1 MALYSEKVMDHF
13 RNPRNVGVI
22 EDADG
27 VGEVGNP
34 VCGDIMKIY
43 LKINDQQIIT
53 DVKFETFGCG
63 SAIASSSMATEL
75 IKGKPLSEALKL
87 TNKAVTEALD
97 GLPPH
102 KLHCSVLAEE
112 AIKTAVKD
120 YYDRNNIEYNPEDF
134 PTKEDC
140 EHCSACH

>member
-22 EDADG
+22 DDADG

-43 LKINDQQIIT
+43 LKINDDQIID

-75 IKGKPLSEALKL
+75 IKGKPLSEALQL

-112 AIKTAVKD
+112 AIKSAVKN
-120 YYDRNNIEYNPEDF
+120 YYDNNGIEYDPADF
-134 PTKEDC
+134 PEEHDC
-140 EHCSACH
+140 EACHV

>member
-13 RNPRNVGVI
+13 RNPRNVGII
-22 EDADG
+22 ENADG
-27 VGEVGNP
+27 IGEVGNP

-43 LKINDQQIIT
+43 LKIDNDVIT

-63 SAIASSSMATEL
+63 SAIASSSMATEM
-75 IKGKPLSEALKL
+75 IKGKPIAQALQI

-97 GLPPH
+97 GLPAH

-112 AIKTAVKD
+112 AIKKALKD
-120 YYDRNNIEYNPEDF
+120 YYDRHGIQYAPSLF
-134 PTKEDC
+134 PQEADC
-140 EHCSACH
+140 AHCHVE